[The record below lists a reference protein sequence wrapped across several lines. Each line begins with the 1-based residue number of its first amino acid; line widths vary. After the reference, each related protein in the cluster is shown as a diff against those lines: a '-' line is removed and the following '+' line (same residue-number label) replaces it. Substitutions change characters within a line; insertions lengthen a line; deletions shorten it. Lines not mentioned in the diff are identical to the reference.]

1 MSIFFSFSVKI
12 LPKSILKCCLYKS
25 MIDNDLLTELVEIVL
40 NNSPVD
46 QFHFRSWFDHQTI
59 HSWPLTGVSILFL
72 LFRSINFNIR
82 SKSRSQINSL
92 SLLVLNLGFYFSFRF
107 TRTQSTNTSW
117 LFYPIVH
124 SMPKCLRLTSPWL
137 PQTQDACWD

>member
-12 LPKSILKCCLYKS
+12 LPKSILKCCLSKS

-46 QFHFRSWFDHQTI
+46 QSHFRSWFDHQTI

-82 SKSRSQINSL
+82 SKSHSQINSL

-107 TRTQSTNTSW
+107 TRNQSTNTSW

-124 SMPKCLRLTSPWL
+124 WMPKCLRPTSRWL
-137 PQTQDACWD
+137 PQTLDACWD